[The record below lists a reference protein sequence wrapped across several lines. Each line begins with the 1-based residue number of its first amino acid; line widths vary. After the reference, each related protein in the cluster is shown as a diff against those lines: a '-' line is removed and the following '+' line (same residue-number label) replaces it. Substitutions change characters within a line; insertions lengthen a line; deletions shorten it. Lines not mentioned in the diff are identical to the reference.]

1 MRTVIKEL
9 LDEYDMKSLVLAEK
23 EELEAQAQMQ
33 EQAAQEGDAN
43 EIKARTQGA
52 KNAMQAQKISADTDK
67 IEMENMAIQQVMNT
81 PGSMDD
87 AVLAK
92 FVGGGQ

>member
-1 MRTVIKEL
+1 
-9 LDEYDMKSLVLAEK
+9 LAEK

-43 EIKARTQGA
+43 EVKARTQAA

-67 IEMENMAIQQVMNT
+67 IEMENMAVQQVINT
-81 PGSMDD
+81 PGSMDN
-87 AVLAK
+87 AVVAK
-92 FVGGGQ
+92 LFGGGK